1 VLELGSGTGV
11 CGIALAALGAE
22 VILTDLPDRL
32 SLLDKNVEANRD
44 LVGNRA
50 KTEVL
55 DWTNGKIPDGID
67 IVLAVDCVYYNSTI
81 SPLINLLKDCD
92 AKQIIVVSEE
102 RDIGEASIAQKTF
115 FKKINEHFRM
125 SPIPRELFDQ
135 DYYAEDIIIGRLIRN
150 V

>member
-11 CGIALAALGAE
+11 CGIALAALGAD

-50 KTEVL
+50 KTQVL

-81 SPLINLLKDCD
+81 SPLINLLKD
-92 AKQIIVVSEE
+92 
-102 RDIGEASIAQKTF
+102 
-115 FKKINEHFRM
+115 
-125 SPIPRELFDQ
+125 
-135 DYYAEDIIIGRLIRN
+135 
-150 V
+150 